1 MSDNTEFQ
9 FDTSLAPAAER
20 ADSDAEPTSAETA
33 ESGSTDG
40 GFPSQTA
47 HGSATE
53 FGVVAA
59 LNATTAAPMTQ
70 ESPSGGHEL
79 LLLGAALTT
88 YETSSLS
95 TLIKLADD
103 DPDPPPHVVA
113 VLPFARQLVDQYGF

>member
-20 ADSDAEPTSAETA
+20 AESDAAPTAAETV
-33 ESGSTDG
+33 ESGTTDAQS
-40 GFPSQTA
+40 PSEISS
-47 HGSATE
+47 GSAGE
-53 FGVVAA
+53 SGVVAA
-59 LNATTAAPMTQ
+59 LTATTVTATTQ
-70 ESPSGGHEL
+70 ESPSGEHKL

-95 TLIKLADD
+95 TLIQLADD
-103 DPDPPPHVVA
+103 DPDPPSHVVA